1 MIRFLPLLFTLFF
14 GSSLYA
20 ASSPYMGLMLE
31 GGYDW
36 LSQERSKEDDPSI
49 NPAVYGA
56 KINLGIDSGDD
67 LRTNI
72 FFSTHYFD
80 KDIYEYDQGSS
91 HKLLYGVGFDILKSY
106 SERGSSTAPYL
117 KGGMSYEFMPI
128 DGYAQS
134 WANNVAL
141 LFGFGMLTRM
151 SDSMELQLGMYY
163 KYRMWG
169 NYNLDTE
176 LTKNVEL
183 SDHSV
188 MIDLGF
194 NFHY

>member
-1 MIRFLPLLFTLFF
+1 MRFLPLFF
-14 GSSLYA
+14 IFLTTTSLYA
-20 ASSPYMGLMLE
+20 GSSQYVGVIFE
-31 GGYDW
+31 GGYNW
-36 LSQERSKEDDPSI
+36 LTQERSIEDNVAV
-49 NPAVYGA
+49 NPMVYGA
-56 KINLGIDSGDD
+56 KLNLGIDSGED

-72 FFSTHYFD
+72 FFGTHYFD
-80 KDIYEYDQGSS
+80 KDLYEYESGSS
-91 HKLLYGVGFDILKSY
+91 HKLLYSVGFDIIKTY
-106 SERGSSTAPYL
+106 SERGSSMLPYL

-134 WANNVAL
+134 WANNVGL
-141 LFGFGMLTRM
+141 LFGFGTFFRM
-151 SDSMELQLGMYY
+151 SDMLELQMGMYY

-169 NYNLDTE
+169 NYNLDTPM
-176 LTKNVEL
+176 TKNVEL

>member
-1 MIRFLPLLFTLFF
+1 MTRFLSTFLALFIS
-14 GSSLYA
+14 SSLYA
-20 ASSPYMGLMLE
+20 GSSQYVGLVFE

-36 LSQERSKEDDPSI
+36 LTQERSTENNLDI
-49 NPAVYGA
+49 NPAVYGV
-56 KINLGIDSGDD
+56 KLNLGVDSGED

-80 KDIYEYDQGSS
+80 NDPYEYDIGST
-91 HKLLYGVGFDILKSY
+91 HNLLYGVGFDIIKTY
-106 SERGSSTAPYL
+106 SERGSSTLPYL
-117 KGGMSYEFMPI
+117 KGGMSYEFMPLN
-128 DGYAQS
+128 GYAQS

-141 LFGFGMLTRM
+141 LFGFGTFMRL
-151 SDSMELQLGMYY
+151 SDVLEFQVGMYY

-188 MIDLGF
+188 MLDIGF

>member
-1 MIRFLPLLFTLFF
+1 MRKFLSLFF
-14 GSSLYA
+14 ILFFSTSLYA
-20 ASSPYMGLMLE
+20 ASSPYIGLMFE

-36 LSQERSKEDDPSI
+36 LTQERSKEANFDV
-49 NPAVYGA
+49 NPAVYGG
-56 KINLGIDSGDD
+56 KINLGIDSGAD
-67 LRTNI
+67 LRTNM

-80 KDIYEYDQGSS
+80 KDPYEYDQGSS

-106 SERGSSTAPYL
+106 SKRGSSTAPYL

-128 DGYAQS
+128 GGYAQS
-134 WANNVAL
+134 WANNVSL
-141 LFGFGMLTRM
+141 LFGFGTLMRA
-151 SDSMELQLGMYY
+151 SNSMELQMGMYY

-176 LTKNVEL
+176 FTKNVEL

-188 MIDLGF
+188 MIDIGF

>member
-1 MIRFLPLLFTLFF
+1 MTRFLSIFLVLFLS
-14 GSSLYA
+14 SSLYA
-20 ASSPYMGLMLE
+20 SSSQYVGVILE

-36 LSQERSKEDDPSI
+36 MTQERSKEGNLAV
-49 NPAVYGA
+49 NPMVYGA
-56 KINLGIDSGDD
+56 KLNLGIDSGED
-67 LRTNI
+67 LRTNM

-80 KDIYEYDQGSS
+80 KDLYEYDKGSS
-91 HKLLYGVGFDILKSY
+91 HKILYGLGFDIIKTY
-106 SERGSSTAPYL
+106 SERGSSVLPYM

-134 WANNVAL
+134 WANNVGL
-141 LFGFGMLTRM
+141 LFGFGTFVRM
-151 SDSMELQLGMYY
+151 SDMLEFQVGMYY

-188 MIDLGF
+188 MIDMGF

>member
-1 MIRFLPLLFTLFF
+1 MTRSLALLLTLFF
-14 GSSLYA
+14 GSSVYA
-20 ASSPYMGLMLE
+20 ASSPYIGLMFE

-36 LSQERSKEDDPSI
+36 LTQERSKEDNFAV
-49 NPAVYGA
+49 NPMVYGA
-56 KINLGIDSGDD
+56 KLNLGIDSGED

-80 KDIYEYDQGSS
+80 KDLYEYEKGSS

-106 SERGSSTAPYL
+106 SERGSLTAPYL

-128 DGYAQS
+128 EGYAQS
-134 WANNVAL
+134 WANNVSL
-141 LFGFGMLTRM
+141 LFGFGILTRI
-151 SDSMELQLGMYY
+151 SDALELQAGMYY

-188 MIDLGF
+188 MIDIGL

>member
-1 MIRFLPLLFTLFF
+1 MTRSLLLFFVIF
-14 GSSLYA
+14 ISSSLYA
-20 ASSPYMGLMLE
+20 GSSQYIGLVFE

-36 LSQERSKEDDPSI
+36 LTQERSKEENSAI

-56 KINLGIDSGDD
+56 KLNLGIDSGED
-67 LRTNI
+67 LRTNM

-80 KDIYEYDQGSS
+80 KDLYAYDIGSS
-91 HKLLYGVGFDILKSY
+91 HKLLYSVGFDIVKTY
-106 SERGSSTAPYL
+106 SERGSSMLPYL

-141 LFGFGMLTRM
+141 LFGFGTFLRM
-151 SDSMELQLGMYY
+151 SDALEFQVGMYY

-169 NYNLDTE
+169 NYNLDTVS
-176 LTKNVEL
+176 TKNVEL

-188 MIDLGF
+188 MVDIGF